1 VGADGRFV
9 CRLDAL
15 TPLERKRY
23 GALTDELASATH
35 DVHELPRGWAF
46 RFPGGAI
53 LAPRLVEWMSL
64 ERRCCPFLEFD
75 LELGEDDEPAWLRL
89 TGAEGVKQFLAHEI
103 RAFFP
108 PPGGGAPERE
118 LPAARPT
125 GC

>member
-1 VGADGRFV
+1 VTDAPFV

-15 TPLERKRY
+15 TPPERKRY
-23 GALTDELASATH
+23 GALTSELASAIH
-35 DVHELPRGWAF
+35 DVEELPRGWSF
-46 RFPGGAI
+46 RFPAGAI

-103 RAFFP
+103 APFF
-108 PPGGGAPERE
+108 PPGGGG
-118 LPAARPT
+118 ARPEIPPPRPI